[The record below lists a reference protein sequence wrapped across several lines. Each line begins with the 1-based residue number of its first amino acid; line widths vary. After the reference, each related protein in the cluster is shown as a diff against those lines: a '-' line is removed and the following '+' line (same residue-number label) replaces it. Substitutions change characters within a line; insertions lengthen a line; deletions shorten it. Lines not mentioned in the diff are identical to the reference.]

1 MDWGFMRKVFADDEQ
16 GLFLKEPAIGEVE
29 LVPAELPKVTWS
41 SDDHIC
47 VVVTFP
53 CGCVNSIP
61 VLSDGGLYPNSSVY
75 TSCQEAWCAFGWDD
89 AELHA
94 KQFLEAIGKA
104 KLVMGGLD
112 DSE

>member
-1 MDWGFMRKVFADDEQ
+1 LDWGFMRKVFADDEQ

-41 SDDHIC
+41 SADHVC

-53 CGCVNSIP
+53 CGCEESVPFISGA
-61 VLSDGGLYPNSSVY
+61 LLRNSSVY
-75 TSCQEAWCAFGWDD
+75 TSCKGAWCAFGWDESHH
-89 AELHA
+89 AA
-94 KQFLEAIGKA
+94 KQFVEIVGRA
-104 KLVMGGLD
+104 KLVREATD